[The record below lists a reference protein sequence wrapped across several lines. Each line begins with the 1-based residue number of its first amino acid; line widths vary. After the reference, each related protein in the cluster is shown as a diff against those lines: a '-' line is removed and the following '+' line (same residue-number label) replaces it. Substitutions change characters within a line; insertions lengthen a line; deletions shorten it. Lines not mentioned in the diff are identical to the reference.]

1 MPSELAEAI
10 RLRADS
16 GKSFGDKSKKLKH
29 AGGLHQQKPIVLH
42 PSDVS
47 IPDGLFKQGEDQ
59 LIRQINLAPFVKD
72 ASGIVVVNASQAEP
86 YLRLS
91 HPLSAHG
98 LALLVLD
105 HQDAICN
112 GVGQVIRFPGR
123 YEKTGEPFIGT
134 GRLIQLGSTAEVC
147 RHFPN
152 TQVKVDEVETQV
164 LRAVVYREEL
174 ESGWQDFSQKPVKF
188 VLDHLGLS
196 GGGEEDGVIDVWD
209 RQWLSIKME
218 RQKPQTAD
226 LFMVSFRLTGQDEK
240 SLMSKSGEAGI
251 YLEPRTADGR
261 SPSDR
266 YRVTWLPRTDKAT
279 TMTSL
284 QAAQDMGML
293 GFVQAKDSA

>member
-1 MPSELAEAI
+1 M
-10 RLRADS
+10 
-16 GKSFGDKSKKLKH
+16 
-29 AGGLHQQKPIVLH
+29 
-42 PSDVS
+42 
-47 IPDGLFKQGEDQ
+47 
-59 LIRQINLAPFVKD
+59 
-72 ASGIVVVNASQAEP
+72 
-86 YLRLS
+86 
-91 HPLSAHG
+91 
-98 LALLVLD
+98 LD

-284 QAAQDMGML
+284 QAAQTWACLVRSGKRFGLRTVTSDAQKVHDQYRPQIPFL
-293 GFVQAKDSA
+293 DSASVLHYAVGHSHMV